1 MMRAKRLTEE
11 QCNAMDAEHEA
22 NWQAMNTERGIDEIL
37 SELTPEAA
45 KTEFRRLTNELHDE

>member
-1 MMRAKRLTEE
+1 L
-11 QCNAMDAEHEA
+11 QDAEHEA

-45 KTEFRRLTNELHDE
+45 QTEFQRLTNDLHDE